1 LSAVLGRAFF
11 GRDRRLRKRG
21 DFLRI
26 QRDGRPVRAAHFVF
40 LVAKNVGATPT
51 TRSRMGIVAAKK
63 TGAAPVRNRIK
74 RLCRECF
81 RLDAEFLP
89 NGIDLVVIAKPG
101 AGDLKLKD
109 VQSEWSASKAKL
121 HAQCEKVLGV
131 RP

>member
-1 LSAVLGRAFF
+1 MGRAFF

-26 QRDGRPVRAAHFVF
+26 QRDGRPVRTPHFVL
-40 LVAKNVGATPT
+40 LVAKNADAIVT
-51 TRSRMGIVAAKK
+51 TRSRIGIVAAKK
-63 TGAAPVRNRIK
+63 TGGAPVRNRIK

-89 NGIDLVVIAKPG
+89 NGVDLVVIAKPG

-109 VQSEWSASKAKL
+109 VQSEWSAAKAKL
-121 HAQCEKVLGV
+121 HAQCEKVLGS